1 MSSQPVIVTRGR
13 PAASDR
19 RATSPE
25 LTEQAFGPTNKSTT
39 VRQSHIADPTSVLAG
54 RRIKWQKSL
63 RIMDVC

>member
-39 VRQSHIADPTSVLAG
+39 VRQSHIASDECIGSTQNKMTKIVENYGCL
-54 RRIKWQKSL
+54 
-63 RIMDVC
+63 